1 MFEVELKYP
10 VQSHNEIRQ
19 QLLAM
24 ESTQIGI
31 SDHCDEYFNQTLL
44 DFAGNDIA
52 LRIRSTEDSH
62 TLTYKGPNLDP
73 RAKIREEI
81 EIKLNTEDKEKF
93 RGMLLGM
100 SFHSVLLVRKQ
111 RETITVQWQKEDIA
125 ICLDTIEGVGTFI
138 ELELV
143 VKSKEQASSAK
154 TTLESLAKELSITSE
169 PTTVS
174 YLEMLL
180 EKQAD
185 GSA

>member
-10 VQSHNEIRQ
+10 VNSHDEIRQ
-19 QLLAM
+19 QLLTM
-24 ESTQIGI
+24 ESSQTGV

-52 LRIRSTEDSH
+52 LRIRSQEDSH
-62 TLTYKGPNLDP
+62 TLTYKGPNLDA

-81 EIKLNTEDKEKF
+81 EIKLNTNDKNKM

-100 SFHSVLLVRKQ
+100 GFHSVTLARKQ
-111 RETITVQWQKEDIA
+111 RDSMAVRWQDQDVE
-125 ICLDTIEGVGTFI
+125 ICLDTIEGVGTFV

-143 VKSKEQASSAK
+143 VESKEHVGSAK
-154 TTLESLAKELSITSE
+154 TTLESLAKKLAITSE

-185 GSA
+185 G

>member
-10 VQSHNEIRQ
+10 VNSHDDIRQ
-19 QLLAM
+19 QLLTM
-24 ESTQIGI
+24 ESTQTCV
-31 SDHCDEYFNQTLL
+31 SKHCDEYFNQTLL

-62 TLTYKGPNLDP
+62 TLTFKGPNLDT

-81 EIKLNTEDKEKF
+81 EIKLNTQDKEKF
-93 RGMLLGM
+93 RNMLLGM
-100 SFHSVLLVRKQ
+100 GFHSVLCVEKQ
-111 RETITVQWQKEDIA
+111 RDSIAVRWEDEDVE
-125 ICLDTIEGVGTFI
+125 ICLDTIEGIGTFV

-143 VKSKEQASSAK
+143 VQSKEQVPSAK
-154 TTLESLAKELSITSE
+154 AILESLATALSIRSE

-180 EKQAD
+180 DKQ
-185 GSA
+185 